1 MNKSKYCITLDLHE
15 SVSSIELTAKKGD
28 TAREIIARLCERGAP
43 YEIAEG
49 CTAGFIMDG
58 HSAACTIEDGYIV
71 YNFTGAET
79 TNVGVHEC
87 EFVLRQGNEQ
97 LTTPSFQIAVEDVLQ
112 TAS

>member
-1 MNKSKYCITLDLHE
+1 MGN
-15 SVSSIELTAKKGD
+15 
-28 TAREIIARLCERGAP
+28 
-43 YEIAEG
+43 
-49 CTAGFIMDG
+49 G

-87 EFVLRQGNEQ
+87 EFVLWQGNEQ
-97 LTTPSFQIAVEDVLQ
+97 LTTPSFQIAVEDVLT